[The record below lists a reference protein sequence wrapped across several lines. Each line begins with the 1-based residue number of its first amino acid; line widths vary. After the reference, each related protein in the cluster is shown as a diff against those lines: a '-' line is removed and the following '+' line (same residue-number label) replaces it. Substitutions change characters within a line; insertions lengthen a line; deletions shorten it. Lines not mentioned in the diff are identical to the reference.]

1 MVTRIQLRRDTAAN
15 WTSTNPIL
23 DQGEPGYETDTGNIK
38 YGNGSSRWSALSYG
52 GGPSGPGA
60 GSYSLPTASGS
71 TLGGIKIGSGLSIDG
86 SGVVTA
92 SGGGGGNYTLPA
104 ATSGALGGVI
114 IPVVGT
120 SGITNSAGTIGLA
133 TASRTQLGGVTLGPV
148 LSAYQAVAQSSI
160 SLDQGSPTTI
170 IYDTETF
177 RDGGSYN
184 TGTGIFTPGRTGY
197 YQVNANVT
205 ITTINAP
212 GGTAYTAVGIGVV
225 VNSTLFDINLIPAS
239 WGDTTPLVSTIVKLT
254 STSDTIKIVAAVS
267 EATDHTGGTYPTN
280 AANACNSVFSVAFL
294 RDI

>member
-92 SGGGGGNYTLPA
+92 SGGGGNYTLPA

-148 LSAYQAVAQSSI
+148 LSAHQAVAQSSI
-160 SLDQGSPTTI
+160 SLSQGSPTTI

-184 TGTGIFTPGRTGY
+184 TGTGVFTPNRTGY

-205 ITTINAP
+205 IDTSGAP

-225 VNSTLFDINLIPAS
+225 VNSTLFDINLIPAG

-254 STSDTIKIVAAVS
+254 STSDTIKIVAAVA
-267 EATDHTGGTYPTN
+267 EATGHTGGTYPTN
-280 AANACNSVFSVAFL
+280 ATNACNSVFSVAFL